1 MIIILLVLFAFV
13 LQPLHAETTLELIE
27 EGRLSEA
34 IAKAQ
39 DVDSLAKYQDYLEAL
54 LETDA
59 ARACSLYQLVSW
71 RYPETDVDRLAQ
83 ERLLAFQKWGQSLP
97 PFIAPKRALKAE
109 LEPETLTVSSVEQQ
123 ITVDITEPAPEP
135 DVIADVPPEPEKDVT
150 EKLSPEP
157 EKVVEKTALLEP
169 AKKAEIEPS
178 PKIVETPV
186 QAPSPVSEIKEPSV
200 KPIPEQPL
208 VPHDVEPAPGG
219 KVWVQV
225 GAFGVRENADAL
237 VKKLKTAGFP
247 ATIVSEKSTKSILHH
262 VRVGAYPSSEAALAV
277 GKQLKQNFGLGFY
290 LVEK

>member
-1 MIIILLVLFAFV
+1 MIIILLALFAFV

-34 IAKAQ
+34 IAKVQ

-83 ERLLAFQKWGQSLP
+83 ERLLAFQKWGQGLS
-97 PFIAPKRALKAE
+97 PFIAPSRKLKAE
-109 LEPETLTVSSVEQQ
+109 LEPETLAVVEQQ
-123 ITVDITEPAPEP
+123 VTVDITEP
-135 DVIADVPPEPEKDVT
+135 VLEPEKDVA
-150 EKLSPEP
+150 EKLSLKP
-157 EKVVEKTALLEP
+157 EKVVEKTVLSEP
-169 AKKAEIEPS
+169 VKKAEIEPL
-178 PKIVETPV
+178 PKIVETPA
-186 QAPSPVSEIKEPSV
+186 QAPSPEPEIKEPSV

-219 KVWVQV
+219 NVWVQV

-237 VKKLKTAGFP
+237 VNKLKAAGFP
-247 ATIVSEKSTKSILHH
+247 ATVVSEKSTKSILHH
-262 VRVGAYPSSEAALAV
+262 VRVGAYSSSEAALAV
-277 GKQLKQNFGLGFY
+277 GKQLKQNFELNFY
-290 LVEK
+290 LVKK